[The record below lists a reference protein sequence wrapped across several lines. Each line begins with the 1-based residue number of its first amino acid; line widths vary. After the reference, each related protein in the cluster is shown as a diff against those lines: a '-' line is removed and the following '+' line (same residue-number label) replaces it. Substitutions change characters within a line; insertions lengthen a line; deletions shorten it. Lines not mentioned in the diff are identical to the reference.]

1 MQHLLLAVLAQRH
14 PYPAH
19 PLPMLVAVGVEVTHQ
34 SPQAALVE
42 VVAAGMVD
50 TLMLLVAQE
59 LPIQAV
65 VVAVVE
71 G

>member
-1 MQHLLLAVLAQRH
+1 MQHLLLAVLALRH
-14 PYPAH
+14 LYPAH
-19 PLPMLVAVGVEVTHQ
+19 PLPMLAAVGVEVTHQ
-34 SPQAALVE
+34 TPLAALVE
-42 VVAAGMVD
+42 VVAAEMVD

-59 LPIQAV
+59 LPIRAV